1 MSNPRGHRTG
11 LLPSAS
17 TQVAIDM
24 SLADIARRIAQAQ
37 ARKGVHPALAAQ
49 HGVAGA
55 NALLAWIFFV
65 APVMGIFT
73 LGAMSS
79 FIGMLTVVPLNALGL
94 LILGRIVAKNNGR
107 ADQRLV
113 YRVPTWVLV
122 LAGGGYV
129 MGLFLLM
136 IVNYMRF

>member
-1 MSNPRGHRTG
+1 
-11 LLPSAS
+11 
-17 TQVAIDM
+17 
-24 SLADIARRIAQAQ
+24 
-37 ARKGVHPALAAQ
+37 
-49 HGVAGA
+49 
-55 NALLAWIFFV
+55 LAWIFFV

-79 FIGMLTVVPLNALGL
+79 FIGMLTVVPLTALGL

-122 LAGGGYV
+122 LTGGAYV